1 MELEKAQIPTLST
14 FEAALPELRTEL
26 DAWAQETIDE
36 ATDPDI
42 TGVPEGVGGS
52 IFNLGN
58 PISSKQVVRSSAIV
72 QKHLGFRIPPV
83 IIRKGGYVSVESFTK
98 HILNGLRKVVTGEIK
113 CRPKKAKSMVQ
124 L

>member
-1 MELEKAQIPTLST
+1 MELIVAQLPTLSA
-14 FEAALPELRTEL
+14 FEAALPDLKSELET
-26 DAWAQETIDE
+26 WAQETVDE

-42 TGVPEGVGGS
+42 TGVPAGAGGS

-72 QKHLGFRIPPV
+72 QRYLGFRIPPV

-98 HILNGLRKVVTGEIK
+98 HILNGLRKVVSGEVK